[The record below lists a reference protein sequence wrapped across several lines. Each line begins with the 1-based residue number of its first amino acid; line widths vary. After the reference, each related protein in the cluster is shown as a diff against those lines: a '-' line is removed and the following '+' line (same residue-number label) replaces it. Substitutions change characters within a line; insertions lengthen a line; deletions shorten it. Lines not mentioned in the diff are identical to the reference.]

1 MGKFRQ
7 FIKRRG
13 IFVLM
18 LLAGLYYGCLALW
31 NLSNTL
37 LYTHEAVVVP
47 ATVVDVRQR
56 PFESYT
62 EALKHGNFPWNGDV
76 AYKPI
81 LAFSM
86 PGGFHTRAL
95 TAPDLD
101 NEDYTRGAQLE
112 LIAHPQDPT
121 HCHVYKWKFLWGADS
136 MMLALALLLGVPAW
150 FALFPRRRRKASA
163 RTHTGKTPQPRPQ
176 HSEPAARST
185 SAPKAP
191 RRTPA
196 PEEELPFTLMSE
208 EAPPAPKKPRASR
221 KKKETDPNATK
232 KPRAPRKK
240 KETDPAAPPKPRKP
254 RKKKSEA

>member
-1 MGKFRQ
+1 MGSLKQ

-37 LYTHEAVVVP
+37 LYVHESQVVT
-47 ATVVDVRQR
+47 ATVKDVRQR

-62 EALKHGNFPWNGDV
+62 EALRYGNLPWNGDI

-86 PGGFHTRAL
+86 PGGFRTRAL

-101 NEDYTRGAQLE
+101 NTDYTRGEQLE
-112 LIAHPQDPT
+112 LIAHPLDPT
-121 HCHVYKWKFLWGADS
+121 HCHVYKWKFLWGADC
-136 MMLALALLLGVPAW
+136 MLLGFALALGVPAW
-150 FALFPRRRRKASA
+150 LVLFPRRKRR
-163 RTHTGKTPQPRPQ
+163 
-176 HSEPAARST
+176 AA
-185 SAPKAP
+185 APKAVP
-191 RRTPA
+191 RKTRPSAPSPTPRTTTPRPTPA
-196 PEEELPFTLMSE
+196 PKPVEDTPFLLPEET
-208 EAPPAPKKPRASR
+208 PAP
-221 KKKETDPNATK
+221 K

-240 KETDPAAPPKPRKP
+240 KETDPNAPKKPRAPRKKKEVDPNAPPKPRKP
-254 RKKKSEA
+254 RKKKEAP